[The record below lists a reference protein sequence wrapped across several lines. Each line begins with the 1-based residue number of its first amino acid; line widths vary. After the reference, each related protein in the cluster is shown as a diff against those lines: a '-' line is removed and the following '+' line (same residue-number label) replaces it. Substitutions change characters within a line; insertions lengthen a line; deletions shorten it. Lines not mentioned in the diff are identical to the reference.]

1 MKRPREYTYHFP
13 FHCDKLYNHFHFL
26 SKLGRCVK
34 RLRVNTYHFLF
45 HCDQFITFNHISL
58 EIRDSLTQ
66 NKWEM
71 CKKTEGKYISLS
83 LSSDKLNHFHLLNNL
98 TLERDPLTQN
108 KREMCKK
115 TEGFPGEIYSDS
127 LQ

>member
-1 MKRPREYTYHFP
+1 MKRPRENTYHFP
-13 FHCDKLYNHFHFL
+13 FHCDKFYNHFHFL

-34 RLRVNTYHFLF
+34 RLRVNTYHFPF
-45 HCDQFITFNHISL
+45 HC
-58 EIRDSLTQ
+58 
-66 NKWEM
+66 
-71 CKKTEGKYISLS
+71 
-83 LSSDKLNHFHLLNNL
+83 DKLNHFHLLNNL
-98 TLERDPLTQN
+98 TLERDSLTQN